1 MNTIHSEKTSGDVK
15 KSKDIDGVLM
25 AMISIHSEKNS
36 GDIKKSK
43 DIDGVLM
50 RP

>member
-1 MNTIHSEKTSGDVK
+1 MLKSQKQIWSLKEAMNTIHSEKTSGDVK

-25 AMISIHSEKNS
+25 
-36 GDIKKSK
+36 
-43 DIDGVLM
+43 